1 LDCFSDFF
9 WGAFFFLPP
18 PSPFDLL
25 QRSCSFYPLSV
36 APFVVA
42 GDDALTPNLLEF
54 SCDRVLSQYS
64 KSRRKV
70 SSFLRA
76 SPPGSSLAVAKL
88 FCAPLLFAFW
98 HIFELRMTAF
108 REVLHSRPGYCRES
122 SIVVDFVLLS
132 SFSLS
137 QSGSSFSFSKC
148 IPAFGDAA
156 AVASKRNL
164 CLLLRI
170 HELEEFEE
178 SVELVLLLPLI
189 QNTAAFLAFH
199 HRLDQTAAVLVGCST
214 CPRKKTQNDFLILPI
229 NLCGGC

>member
-1 LDCFSDFF
+1 M
-9 WGAFFFLPP
+9 
-18 PSPFDLL
+18 
-25 QRSCSFYPLSV
+25 QQSFI
-36 APFVVA
+36 AIFEIA
-42 GDDALTPNLLEF
+42 
-54 SCDRVLSQYS
+54 S
-64 KSRRKV
+64 KSFILSAGV
-70 SSFLRA
+70 SSRYLSCCCEPFLR
-76 SPPGSSLAVAKL
+76 SSAFLTLAHL
-88 FCAPLLFAFW
+88 R
-98 HIFELRMTAF
+98 LRMTVF
-108 REVLHSRPGYCRES
+108 REVLHSRRGYWRES
-122 SIVVDFVLLS
+122 STVVDFVLLS

-189 QNTAAFLAFH
+189 QNAAAFLAFH
-199 HRLDQTAAVLVGCST
+199 HRLDQAAAVLVGCST
-214 CPRKKTQNDFLILPI
+214 CLRKRTQNDFLILPI